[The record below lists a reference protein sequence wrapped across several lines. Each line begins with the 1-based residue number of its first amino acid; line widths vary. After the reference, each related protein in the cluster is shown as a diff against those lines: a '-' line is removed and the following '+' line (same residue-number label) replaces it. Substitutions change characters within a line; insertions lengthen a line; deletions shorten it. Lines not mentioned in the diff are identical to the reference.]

1 VLDAPQVVRT
11 EWGSAGTEAAIAAYF
26 DRVWIYGDR
35 AVYDPVAEYGL
46 EAIAEK
52 VRYTGY
58 LAPEPGAEPADR
70 SAVLAELG
78 APDGR
83 FALCV
88 VGGGQDGGDLALAFA
103 GCPFPAGMSGI
114 FVAGPFMP
122 EEIRRHLHQAAERRP
137 DLRVIDFV
145 KDLPPLYATADCII
159 AMGGYNTV
167 CEVLG
172 TGRRA
177 LVVPRE
183 QPRVEQLL
191 RAERLAAL
199 GVLDVMRADDLGPAA
214 LGRWIAASDR
224 PRPAARDRIDLGG
237 LRRIPALIGEAISGV
252 TRQPEEL
259 HLAR

>member
-1 VLDAPQVVRT
+1 
-11 EWGSAGTEAAIAAYF
+11 
-26 DRVWIYGDR
+26 
-35 AVYDPVAEYGL
+35 
-46 EAIAEK
+46 
-52 VRYTGY
+52 
-58 LAPEPGAEPADR
+58 
-70 SAVLAELG
+70 
-78 APDGR
+78 
-83 FALCV
+83 
-88 VGGGQDGGDLALAFA
+88 
-103 GCPFPAGMSGI
+103 
-114 FVAGPFMP
+114 
-122 EEIRRHLHQAAERRP
+122 
-137 DLRVIDFV
+137 
-145 KDLPPLYATADCII
+145 
-159 AMGGYNTV
+159 
-167 CEVLG
+167 VLG